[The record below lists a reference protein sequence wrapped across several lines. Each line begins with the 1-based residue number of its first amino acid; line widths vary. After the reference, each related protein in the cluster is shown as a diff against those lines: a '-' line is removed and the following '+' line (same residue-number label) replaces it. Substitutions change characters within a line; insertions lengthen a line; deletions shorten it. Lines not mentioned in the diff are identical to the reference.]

1 MPIRTRRRVALA
13 ALVGALGITVVVAAA
28 TISPAPAAH
37 GGALSATLTDAMAR
51 KVGTVRFI
59 PGRNGRY
66 EVRSSLRLLSP
77 GFHGMHIHE
86 VGTCDPA
93 AKDPATGATAPFSSA
108 GRHLKSSPTQTHGA
122 HAADLP
128 PALVMGN
135 GTAAARVVSD
145 RLKVADLLDANGSA
159 VMVHVGSDNLANIP
173 PRYHAHTPD
182 ATSTTFGPDA
192 ATLETGDAGG
202 RAACGILRKSSK

>member
-1 MPIRTRRRVALA
+1 MPVVLRRRVAVS
-13 ALVGALGITVVVAAA
+13 ALVVALATAAA
-28 TISPAPAAH
+28 AAAVATSKTTATK
-37 GGALSATLTDAMAR
+37 GGTLSATLSDATGK

-66 EVRSSLRLLSP
+66 EVRSSLRSLSA

-86 VGTCDPA
+86 VGVCDPA
-93 AKDPATGATAPFSSA
+93 AKDPAGAPAPFNSA
-108 GRHLKSSPTQTHGA
+108 GGHLKSDAAQTHSD

-128 PALVMGN
+128 PALVLRN
-135 GTAAARVVSD
+135 GTAKSSAVTD
-145 RLKVADLLDANGSA
+145 RLTVANLLDANGSA
-159 VMVHVGSDNLANIP
+159 VMVHVGEDNLANIP

-192 ATLETGDAGG
+192 ATLATGEAGG